1 MRPTLIASLMFAILL
16 LSPQVTRGSIIYL
29 AGDVL
34 DAIDMFKVLLD
45 DIDNHADNE
54 KIKLD
59 LLTIWALIDKLS
71 ADINIYLHPQEIL
84 KLGNESLCYDSAYE
98 ISKMIEKVATS
109 EHPTITAGIET
120 MTLISGHLPQA
131 ILHC

>member
-1 MRPTLIASLMFAILL
+1 
-16 LSPQVTRGSIIYL
+16 
-29 AGDVL
+29 
-34 DAIDMFKVLLD
+34 MFKVLLD